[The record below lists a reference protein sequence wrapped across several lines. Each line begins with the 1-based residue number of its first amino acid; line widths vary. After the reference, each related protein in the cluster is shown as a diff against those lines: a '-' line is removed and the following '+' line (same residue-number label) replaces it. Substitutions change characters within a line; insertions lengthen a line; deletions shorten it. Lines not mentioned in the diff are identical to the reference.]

1 MILKLFPFVTISVFA
16 LIFLSC
22 NDAQN
27 KKPSNESG
35 ENSAKEEAVVMIS
48 AEQLITGES
57 VGKFRIG
64 RSIPGKESVAPY
76 QISRET
82 ITTTTEEGPY
92 EETVYVL
99 KDKDKVLMHLKPE
112 FDYETMQYNR
122 KTGEIVVFSDQFK
135 TEKGIGVHSTME
147 EFIKTY
153 HDFKLWYTYVSGMFI
168 IETPGLDAQFIL
180 DQEDFIGDVSNV
192 DSEITNLEISDFR
205 KGAKIKQV
213 RIFKS
218 DAE

>member
-1 MILKLFPFVTISVFA
+1 MIHKLIPFVTIFLFA
-16 LIFLSC
+16 LIFPAC
-22 NDAQN
+22 NDAHN
-27 KKPSNESG
+27 GKP
-35 ENSAKEEAVVMIS
+35 AKESTEQAGKPEDVIVIPD
-48 AEQLITGES
+48 EQLITGES

-76 QISRET
+76 HISRET

-99 KDKDKVLMHLKPE
+99 KDQEKMLMYLKPE

-122 KTGEIVVFSDQFK
+122 KTGEIIVFSDQFK
-135 TEKGIGVHSTME
+135 TKKGIGVHSTIE

-153 HDFKLWYTYVSGMFI
+153 QDFKLWYTYVSGMFI

-180 DQEDFIGDVSNV
+180 DLEDFRGDVSNV

>member
-1 MILKLFPFVTISVFA
+1 MIHKLIPFVTISVFA
-16 LIFLSC
+16 LIFLAC

-27 KKPSNESG
+27 GKPSKEST
-35 ENSAKEEAVVMIS
+35 EQAAKPEEVIVIS
-48 AEQLITGES
+48 DEQLITGES

-76 QISRET
+76 QISREI

-99 KDKDKVLMHLKPE
+99 KDQETVLMHLKPE

-122 KTGEIVVFSDQFK
+122 KTGEIIVFSDQFK
-135 TEKGIGVHSTME
+135 TEKGSGVHSTVE
-147 EFIKTY
+147 DFIKAY
-153 HDFKLWYTYVSGMFI
+153 PDYKLWYTYVSGMFI
-168 IETPGLDAQFIL
+168 IETPVLDVQFIL
-180 DQEDFIGDVSNV
+180 DQEDFKGDVSNA